1 MRRFLPRSFFN
12 VITLVGA
19 CLSLLSLTL
28 ILFLTA
34 LEAFSGHSKPYIGV
48 VTFVILPVLFLMGA
62 GLILGGAYRAHR
74 RQLKGKPFALNV
86 DLSTP
91 RHRATAGV
99 LGVGGGLFLTVS
111 IFLSFQA
118 YEYTDS
124 PSFCGGT
131 CHPVME
137 PEETAYQFSPHARV
151 ACAQCHIGPG
161 AAWFVRSKLSGT
173 YQVYA
178 TLFDKFPRPIP
189 TPIENLRPAQET
201 CEQCH
206 WPKHFLSEKLQ
217 VHDYFL
223 GNEANTRWSLHLLLK
238 TGGGNIEV
246 GPTSGIHWHMNIGHK
261 VEYVPIDRQRLVIP
275 WVSSTNPEGQTVV
288 YRTTDASITD
298 EQIAAAPKRRM
309 DCIDCHNRPAHIYRP
324 PSLSVNVS
332 MAVGWID
339 PQLPFVKSVS
349 VRALR
354 DNYTSKQE
362 AQDGIRSTVEDF
374 YRSYYPALA
383 TERASQI
390 ERTVKEVQR
399 IYSRNFFPEMKVNW
413 KTFPNHIGH
422 LYSPGCFRCHDGK
435 HQTAE
440 GKVLSKDC
448 NVCHTIL
455 AQEITGSPQR
465 LALEGIEYRHPV
477 DIGNAWKEMNCFDC
491 HGKQ

>member
-1 MRRFLPRSFFN
+1 VFF
-12 VITLVGA
+12 
-19 CLSLLSLTL
+19 
-28 ILFLTA
+28 TA
-34 LEAFSGHSKPYIGV
+34 LEAFAKHSQPYLGI
-48 VTFVILPVLFLMGA
+48 VTFVLLPFVFLVGIAIILLGA
-62 GLILGGAYRAHR
+62 FRAHR
-74 RQLKGKPFALNV
+74 RRLKGQPFALNV
-86 DLSTP
+86 DWSLP
-91 RHRATAGV
+91 RHRTLTGV
-99 LGVGGGLFLTVS
+99 LAGGAFLLLGVTTFLGY
-111 IFLSFQA
+111 QA
-118 YEYTDS
+118 YEYTET

-137 PEETAYQFSPHARV
+137 PENTAYQFSPHARV
-151 ACAQCHIGPG
+151 ECAQCHIGPG
-161 AAWFVRSKLSGT
+161 AGWFVRSKISGI

-178 TLFDKFPRPIP
+178 TLFDKYPRPIQ

-217 VHDYFL
+217 VHEYFL
-223 GNEANTRWSLHLLLK
+223 SNESNTKWSLHLLLK

-261 VEYVPIDRQRLVIP
+261 VEYLPTDRQRLQIP
-275 WVSSTNPEGQTVV
+275 WVRSTDTEGKSTIYRSTDCTIPE
-288 YRTTDASITD
+288 D
-298 EQIAAAPKRRM
+298 EIETMPKRRM

-324 PSLSVNVS
+324 PSQSVNVS
-332 MAVGWID
+332 MALGWID
-339 PQLPFVKSVS
+339 PGLPYVKSAA

-354 DNYTSKQE
+354 SDYSSTPAAME
-362 AQDGIRSTVEDF
+362 GIRTSIESF
-374 YRSYYPALA
+374 FRSYYPEIAA
-383 TERASQI
+383 ERAVQI
-390 ERTVKEVQR
+390 ERTVGEVQR

-435 HQTAE
+435 HKTPD

-448 NVCHTIL
+448 NTCHTIL

-465 LALEGIEYRHPV
+465 LALEGIEYHHPV